1 MTTPTRSTRH
11 LIYVLLLAAAIVIPR
26 AILIQHAH
34 SETSDDDYH
43 LIRGLEFLHRDAGL
57 VHRQL
62 NDPPL
67 GEALAA
73 LPLWVMGGT
82 THGQIEGTAIYGQAN
97 YSPETALMAVAIWKA
112 VLFLPLVAIVF
123 LWIRRLYGVTS
134 AYLAVLLLLIEPT
147 ITGHLHLAALDVL
160 ATTAIVTACFFGWRY
175 FERPTTARLIL
186 AGVACAAALLIKH
199 TAIVAPLVLI
209 GYAMLFPFAREDM
222 PTPELNPIASNP
234 IFARARAWHREVVIC
249 LLKVAG
255 VTLLLMWVLLAFDMS
270 PVGQRGA
277 IPGGLYIQTLLDA
290 AQHVAEPNDAYL
302 LGQIRRG
309 GWWYYF
315 PVVATYKIPIG
326 IAIIIALG
334 LLSYFN
340 RKFQW
345 QELSVLLPLTAY
357 VIFLM
362 LQSINIG
369 WRHFLPAY
377 VFMLMLGSRCLAAGV
392 SGRIAPWIIVVL
404 VGVSTTLR
412 WHPDY
417 LSYITWPRKDA
428 TLAISDSN
436 LDWGQ
441 GLKEV
446 HAWIYQN
453 QDFIA
458 GRPVY
463 FRGFTVKER
472 AVEHYLGS
480 RVINLHFSDSPP
492 HSGILI
498 VSPVCL
504 AGISES
510 NNEYAFLK
518 NVRPRALIGHTLR
531 VYDLDRLRP

>member
-1 MTTPTRSTRH
+1 VLTKPSRH
-11 LIYVLLLAAAIVIPR
+11 LIYALLLAAAIVVPR
-26 AILIQHAH
+26 AILIQHAQ

-123 LWIRRLYGVTS
+123 IWSRRLYGVIS
-134 AYLAVLLLLIEPT
+134 AYLAIALLLIEPT

-160 ATTAIVTACFFGWRY
+160 GTTAIVTAYFFGWRY

-186 AGVACAAALLIKH
+186 AGVACSAALLIKH
-199 TAIVAPLVLI
+199 TAIVVPLVFM
-209 GYAMLFPFAREDM
+209 GYAFFFWFAREDM
-222 PTPELNPIASNP
+222 PTPATEPFGSEAV
-234 IFARARAWHREVVIC
+234 FARARAWHPEMLIS
-249 LLKVAG
+249 LLKVTL
-255 VTLLLMWVLLAFDMS
+255 VTLIMMWILLAFDMS

-277 IPGGLYIQTLLDA
+277 IPGGLYIQSLRDA
-290 AQHVAEPNDAYL
+290 AQHVAEPNNAYL

-326 IAIIIALG
+326 IASIIALG

-340 RKFQW
+340 RRLGR
-345 QELSVLLPLTAY
+345 QELSVLLPLMAY
-357 VIFLM
+357 AIFLM

-392 SGRIAPWIIVVL
+392 SGRIAPWIIVIL
-404 VGVSTTLR
+404 VAINTTLR

-428 TLAISDSN
+428 ALAISDSN

-446 HAWIYQN
+446 RNWIDQN
-453 QDFIA
+453 RDFIA

-480 RVINLHFSDSPP
+480 RVINLRFSDSPP
-492 HSGILI
+492 DSGILI
-498 VSPVCL
+498 LSPVCL
-504 AGISES
+504 SGVSES

-518 NVRPRALIGHTLR
+518 NVRPRTLIGHTLR
-531 VYDLDRLRP
+531 VYDLDHPPP